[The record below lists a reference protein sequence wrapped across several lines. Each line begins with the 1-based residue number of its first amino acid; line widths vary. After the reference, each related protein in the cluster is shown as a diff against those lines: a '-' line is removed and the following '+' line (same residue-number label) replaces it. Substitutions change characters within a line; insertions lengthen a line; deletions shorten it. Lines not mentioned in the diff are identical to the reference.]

1 MPDYDNNLRGALF
14 KNDKKQSD
22 KHPDYK
28 GNAEVDGVE
37 YWVSAWIKTSG
48 KGAKFMSLSFTA
60 KEQQQSPPATQ
71 SGQRQAPPKQQQ
83 GNHQPVD
90 SDNIP
95 F

>member
-1 MPDYDNNLRGALF
+1 MPDYDNNMRGVLF

-28 GNAEVDGVE
+28 GNAEIEGVE

-48 KGAKFMSLSFTA
+48 KGAKFMSMSFQA
-60 KEQQQSPPATQ
+60 KEEQPAPQQTSRPPA
-71 SGQRQAPPKQQQ
+71 SRQAPPSEPY
-83 GNHQPVD
+83 QPVD
-90 SDNIP
+90 SDSIP